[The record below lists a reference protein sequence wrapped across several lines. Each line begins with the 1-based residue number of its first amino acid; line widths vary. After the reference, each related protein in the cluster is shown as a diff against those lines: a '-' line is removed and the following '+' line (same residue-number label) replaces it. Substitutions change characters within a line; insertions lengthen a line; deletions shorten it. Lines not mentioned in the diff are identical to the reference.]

1 MKNSDEP
8 RSAAPRINCKPMRS
22 VFSANSGEPGT
33 IAGTMI
39 IANTR
44 KRSQA
49 ISIEGNVAERYFA
62 VTSETPR
69 NTVDDRIS
77 AMPLNGRSARAGA
90 RCTAG
95 FFSGNDTEALSS
107 LATAAGGGVTANL
120 VMENRICVKAE
131 NDKWSESATP
141 DS

>member
-1 MKNSDEP
+1 MKNRDEP
-8 RSAAPRINCKPMRS
+8 SNAAPRNKCIPTRP

-39 IANTR
+39 RPNTR
-44 KRSQA
+44 KRSHA

-90 RCTAG
+90 RRTAG
-95 FFSGNDTEALSS
+95 FFSDDGRGTLSS
-107 LATAAGGGVTANL
+107 VAKAAGGGGTGNL
-120 VMENRICVKAE
+120 RGGN
-131 NDKWSESATP
+131 
-141 DS
+141 